1 MRAVVEEVSSSQS
14 ILPTSPASLVDKVW
28 ILPMMSATGG
38 DMSDSKPWDYHPHLM
53 HDRIVAVANCIAQ
66 GRSDALIRHDE
77 TIGDDGWTLGCRAF
91 QFARFQIG
99 RAAGIPS
106 FEWLAIM
113 DPSKQ
118 FIFKIGDVPV
128 RFYKGE
134 ADEPSD
140 RTLRQTFSE
149 LTQLAFTFGGD
160 EGASL
165 AYRFAIETDFDGA
178 ITSIKFV
185 GLRGE
190 SPVFVWDV
198 PYTTTVTLP
207 TAVPATEGVELPK
220 PEVRVPGADQGAGTK
235 SA

>member
-1 MRAVVEEVSSSQS
+1 
-14 ILPTSPASLVDKVW
+14 
-28 ILPMMSATGG
+28 
-38 DMSDSKPWDYHPHLM
+38 MSDSKPWDHHTHLT
-53 HDRIVAVANCIAQ
+53 HERIVSVAGLIAQ
-66 GRSDALIRHDE
+66 GRNDALIRHDE

-91 QFARFQIG
+91 QFARFQIS
-99 RAAGIPS
+99 RAAQIEG
-106 FEWLAIM
+106 FDWLTIM

-149 LTQLAFTFGGD
+149 LTQLAFTFGGE
-160 EGASL
+160 EGGTL
-165 AYRFAIETDFDGA
+165 AYRFAVETDFDGG

-190 SPVFVWDV
+190 SPVFVWEA
-198 PYTTTVTLP
+198 PYAEAVSLP
-207 TAVPATEGVELPK
+207 TATPATEGVELPK
-220 PEVRVPGADQGAGTK
+220 PAVRVPGGDEDTGRKLA
-235 SA
+235 

>member
-1 MRAVVEEVSSSQS
+1 
-14 ILPTSPASLVDKVW
+14 
-28 ILPMMSATGG
+28 MSE
-38 DMSDSKPWDYHPHLM
+38 SKPWDYHPHLTR
-53 HDRIVAVANCIAQ
+53 DALVAVAGLIAQ

-77 TIGDDGWTLGCRAF
+77 TIGDDGWTLGCKAF
-91 QFARFQIG
+91 QYARFQISK
-99 RAAGIPS
+99 AAGAEG
-106 FEWLAIM
+106 FEWLAII
-113 DPSKQ
+113 DPTKQ

-149 LTQLAFTFGGD
+149 LNQLAFTFGKE
-160 EGASL
+160 EGAGL
-165 AYRFAIETDFDGA
+165 AYRFAVETDFDGA

-198 PYTTTVTLP
+198 PYNEAVTLP
-207 TAVPATEGVELPK
+207 PAAPATEGVDLPK
-220 PEVRVPGADQGAGTK
+220 PEVRVPGADEAAK
-235 SA
+235 SKPA

>member
-1 MRAVVEEVSSSQS
+1 MTE
-14 ILPTSPASLVDKVW
+14 
-28 ILPMMSATGG
+28 
-38 DMSDSKPWDYHPHLM
+38 SKPWDYHPHLTR
-53 HDRIVAVANCIAQ
+53 DALVAVAGLIAQ

-91 QFARFQIG
+91 QYARFQISK
-99 RAAGIPS
+99 AAGVEG
-106 FEWLAIM
+106 FEWLAII
-113 DPSKQ
+113 DPTKQ

-149 LTQLAFTFGGD
+149 LDQLAFTFGNE
-160 EGASL
+160 EGAGL
-165 AYRFAIETDFDGA
+165 AHRFAVETDFDGA

-198 PYTTTVTLP
+198 PYTEAVTLP
-207 TAVPATEGVELPK
+207 PAAPVTEGVDLPK
-220 PEVRVPGADQGAGTK
+220 PEVRVPGADEAAKTK
-235 SA
+235 PA

>member
-1 MRAVVEEVSSSQS
+1 
-14 ILPTSPASLVDKVW
+14 
-28 ILPMMSATGG
+28 
-38 DMSDSKPWDYHPHLM
+38 MSDSNPWDYHPHLQ
-53 HDRIVAVANCIAQ
+53 RGAIIAVAGLIAQ

-91 QFARFQIG
+91 QFARFQISK
-99 RAAGIPS
+99 AAATTG
-106 FEWLAIM
+106 FEWLSIM

-118 FIFKIGDVPV
+118 FIFKIGDVPL

-149 LTQLAFTFGGD
+149 LNQLAFVFGKED
-160 EGASL
+160 GAGL
-165 AYRFAIETDFDGA
+165 AYRFAIETDFDGS

-190 SPVFVWDV
+190 SLVFCWDV
-198 PYTTTVTLP
+198 PYGEAVSLP
-207 TAVPATEGVELPK
+207 LATPATEGVDLPK
-220 PEVRVPGADQGAGTK
+220 PEVRVPGANQDKKANP
-235 SA
+235 A